1 MIRKDSFTSKQLE
14 AIRHIRNSL
23 IHTGRTPSV
32 RELMESMSY
41 KSPKSAFD
49 LLEQLQ
55 EKGIIHKQENGG
67 YQLITTPDFGPSRAQ
82 TVNIP
87 IVGVV
92 ACGTPIFAEQN
103 IEGYVPVSTTIAK
116 TGSKYYLLRARGDSM
131 DEVGINDGDLV
142 LVKQQSIAQEGDN
155 VVALIDD
162 EATIKEFH
170 KIKNIVML
178 KPRSSNPIHKPI
190 ILEENFQIQGIV
202 IETIPNFN

>member
-1 MIRKDSFTSKQLE
+1 MISKDSFTSKQLE

-32 RELMESMSY
+32 RELMESMCY

-55 EKGIIHKQENGG
+55 EKGIIHKQGNGD

-92 ACGTPIFAEQN
+92 ACGSPIFAEQN
-103 IEGYVPVSTTIAK
+103 IEGYVPISTSIAK
-116 TGSKYYLLRARGDSM
+116 TGSKYYLLHAKGDSM
-131 DEVGINDGDLV
+131 DEAGINDGDLV
-142 LVKQQSIAQEGDN
+142 LVRQQSVARDGDN

-170 KIKNIVML
+170 KSNSVIML

-190 ILEENFQIQGIV
+190 ILEENFQIQGIIV
-202 IETIPNFN
+202 KVIPNFN